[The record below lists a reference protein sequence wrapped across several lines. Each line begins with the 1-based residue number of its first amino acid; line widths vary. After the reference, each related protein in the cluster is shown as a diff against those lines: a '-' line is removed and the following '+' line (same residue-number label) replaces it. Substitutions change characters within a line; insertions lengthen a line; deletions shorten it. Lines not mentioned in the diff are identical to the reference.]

1 VLNQFKV
8 LPFISWILLITIL
21 ALTSFNKENTYF
33 NNTDQKFNNLITN
46 WVTFYLNT
54 ESKDFQAYPP
64 ISSDRLFKMNY
75 ATYAAQR
82 IAASSYTLDCDEM
95 YSLLDFVYAEQ
106 IKLIY
111 EKDPD
116 ILRKVKLQ
124 QHVSPKDISPEI
136 KKISQMAINITMA
149 QANPGNETEIT
160 QRDAN
165 SENEFLSRTDTT
177 AGILPNW
184 GLRNT
189 VIVAKSL
196 CKADVPYQG
205 ESVGGLHKDA
215 LTIYSISQNLSNEK
229 KWIAEFWSDD
239 LRGLTYTPVSRW
251 FSIATQIISL
261 ENLEYTRSLE
271 LLAMLSVGLHDAAI
285 ICWHEK
291 YLWNTVRPEQ
301 YIQKH
306 IDPSWQPFHPTPNF
320 PAYPS
325 GHAVFGATAC
335 SILEAVIGPNY
346 TFTDKSH
353 NKRSEFN
360 GKERTFAS
368 IKEMGVENAYSRL
381 YMGVHYPEDC
391 EAGLKLGY
399 QIGDILIKNYESMI
413 EKHIDNQTRTNLCSL
428 NL

>member
-1 VLNQFKV
+1 M
-8 LPFISWILLITIL
+8 TIL
-21 ALTSFNKENTYF
+21 ALTSFHQEKIHHS
-33 NNTDQKFNNLITN
+33 NTDLKINDLIID
-46 WVTFYLNT
+46 WISFYLKT

-64 ISSDRLFKMNY
+64 ISSDRLFKINY
-75 ATYAAQR
+75 ASYVAER
-82 IAASSYTLDCDEM
+82 IASSYYTLDCDEM
-95 YSLLDFVYAEQ
+95 YSLLDYVYAEQ

-111 EKDPD
+111 ERDPD

-124 QHVSPKDISPEI
+124 QHVNPEDISPKIKEI
-136 KKISQMAINITMA
+136 SDMAISITMA
-149 QANPGNETEIT
+149 QANPENETEIT
-160 QRDAN
+160 QREAN
-165 SENEFLSRTDTT
+165 SQNEFLSRTDTT
-177 AGILPNW
+177 AGILPHW

-189 VIVAKSL
+189 VIIPKSL
-196 CKADVPYQG
+196 CKADVPYRG
-205 ESVGGLHKDA
+205 ERVGGLHKDA

-261 ENLEYTRSLE
+261 ENVEYTRSLE
-271 LLAMLSVGLHDAAI
+271 LLAMLSAGLHDAAI

-291 YLWNTVRPEQ
+291 YSWNIERPEQ

-320 PAYPS
+320 PSYPS

-335 SILEAVIGPNY
+335 TILEAVIGTNY

-353 NKRSEFN
+353 DNRSEFN
-360 GKERTFAS
+360 GEERTFTS

-399 QIGDILIKNYESMI
+399 QIGDILIKNYESMM
-413 EKHIDNQTRTNLCSL
+413 EKHIDNQTRTNLCSI